1 MSHSIRPIAESDT
14 PALTALFNHF
24 ITTSFAAYPSIP
36 TDSSIYKRLKDAA
49 GDLPFYAVDDA
60 AGRFGGI
67 ALLRKFHPADT
78 MKHVAEVTI
87 FLSPDQTHTGI
98 GTEILKRLETEARE
112 RGITILMASAS
123 SRNEPSLKFQ
133 LRNGFME
140 CGRFKRVGK
149 KFGEEYDM
157 VWMQKF
163 LD

>member
-1 MSHSIRPIAESDT
+1 MPHTTRPIAESDT
-14 PALTALFNHF
+14 PALTELFNFF
-24 ITTSFAAYPSIP
+24 ITNSFAAYPSIP
-36 TDSSIYKRLKDAA
+36 TDSSIYRRLKESA

-60 AGRFGGI
+60 DGKFIGI

-78 MKHVAEVTI
+78 MKHVAEVTV

-98 GTEILKRLETEARE
+98 GSEILQQLETEARA

-133 LRNGFME
+133 QRNGFVE